1 MPLVL
6 NFVLLSLAG
15 LLVGAA
21 LRATRLRAPKPLI
34 RALHAFSL
42 VALALAL
49 ALAVSLARSSG
60 PRSHPA
66 ARSAPSPALEQHPAR
81 GNDPPRARAGDE
93 DSLASPCA
101 GRDGGDRN
109 ARMR

>member
-1 MPLVL
+1 MPLIL

-34 RALHAFSL
+34 RALYAFSL

-49 ALAVSLARSSG
+49 TLAFSVARSSG
-60 PRSHPA
+60 TRSHPA
-66 ARSAPSPALEQHPAR
+66 ARSAPITRTAA
-81 GNDPPRARAGDE
+81 PRAGER
-93 DSLASPCA
+93 SPSSASRRRGSSKFVPCWPR
-101 GRDGGDRN
+101 GRRP
-109 ARMR
+109 

>member
-1 MPLVL
+1 DPMPLVL

-60 PRSHPA
+60 PRPIAGVPALPDGPKRGHHVNRGLRPA
-66 ARSAPSPALEQHPAR
+66 ATSGPDPAGAGQ
-81 GNDPPRARAGDE
+81 RAH
-93 DSLASPCA
+93 
-101 GRDGGDRN
+101 
-109 ARMR
+109 

>member
-15 LLVGAA
+15 LLAGAA

-34 RALHAFSL
+34 RALYAFSL

-49 ALAVSLARSSG
+49 TLAASVARSS

-66 ARSAPSPALEQHPAR
+66 ARSAHVTR
-81 GNDPPRARAGDE
+81 TG
-93 DSLASPCA
+93 ASP
-101 GRDGGDRN
+101 RGGERSPSS
-109 ARMR
+109 ASWR